1 MHINSELYRYLDGG
15 TYVACYVDPDR
26 VAAAFEAAIADRE
39 AAAT

>member
-1 MHINSELYRYLDGG
+1 MHINSELYRYLDG